1 MNGDV
6 PANSGGH
13 RLGVALSGG
22 GHRATVWGWGTLLA
36 LADAGL
42 NTQVVSIA
50 SVSGGSIANGV
61 VANAGDY
68 TTMAP
73 GDVED
78 AIREGMR
85 VAARDGLFFFGPA
98 TDGYL
103 RRFLASAGVAL
114 GAVVS
119 LVVALVGAGRDWPLP
134 WWLLTGPLLAAVVW
148 AAALRKK
155 AGAPPVLPGPMQLVL
170 LCAVFAGGT
179 LAVAYLAATTS
190 AEGAALVAAV
200 VAVTAVTALVVWT
213 LLRVFG
219 QRSAVVDEALG
230 RTLLAREG
238 RPALLAE
245 VDRTVHH
252 VFCATEIQSGDHVY
266 LSPRLVYSYR
276 AGRGAPGKLP
286 LSTAVQSSACL
297 PGAFVPRELPTRTF
311 AMTRPWEVEGDEPP
325 DVPPLLVVND
335 GGVYDNMAD
344 QWEQGYDGRTNR
356 LSGLPDLQPRADVLL
371 VANAS
376 KAMSWSPLAR
386 GSRIAAEV
394 QSLTRTVDI
403 LYDVSTSHRRQ
414 ALVDRFQAD
423 GRLNGALV
431 HIAQSPFNVPRAF
444 SKIGDE
450 DQRRR
455 AEEALDLLDRLDA
468 DPQAWASRARA
479 DAGVKT
485 TLAALTAPIAADLL
499 EHAYLLTR
507 VNAYVVLGLGTL
519 PDDLAPFRR
528 ARFEALT

>member
-6 PANSGGH
+6 TANSGGH

-42 NTQVVSIA
+42 NRQVVSIA

-73 GDVED
+73 GEVED
-78 AIREGMR
+78 AIRDGMR
-85 VAARDGLFFFGPA
+85 VAAHDGLFFFGPA
-98 TDGYL
+98 TNGYL
-103 RRFLASAGVAL
+103 RRFLVSAGLAV

-119 LVVALVGAGRDWPLP
+119 LVIALVGAGRRWPLP
-134 WWLLTGPLLAAVVW
+134 WWLLTGPVLAALVW
-148 AAALRKK
+148 AAALRRKP
-155 AGAPPVLPGPMQLVL
+155 AAPPLLPGAMQAAL
-170 LCAVFAGGT
+170 LGAVVAGGS
-179 LAVAYLAATTS
+179 LAVAYLALTTS
-190 AEGAALVAAV
+190 SGGAALAAAVAAV
-200 VAVTAVTALVVWT
+200 AAVTALLVWA

-219 QRSAVVDEALG
+219 RRSAVVDEALG

-266 LSPRLVYSYR
+266 LTPRLVYSYR
-276 AGRGAPGKLP
+276 AGRGTPGRLP

-297 PGAFVPRELPTRTF
+297 PGAFVPRDLATGPF
-311 AMTRPWEVEGDEPP
+311 AMTRPWHVGGDEPP
-325 DVPPLLVVND
+325 GVPPRLVVND

-344 QWEQGYDGRTNR
+344 QWEQGYDGRAER
-356 LSGLPDLQPRADVLL
+356 LSGLVDLQPRADVLL

-386 GSRIAAEV
+386 GSRVAAEV

-414 ALVDRFQAD
+414 ALVDRFRAD

-444 SKIGDE
+444 SKVGDD

-455 AEEALDLLDRLDA
+455 AREALDLLERLEA
-468 DPQAWASRARA
+468 DPQAWARRARA

-485 TLAALTAPIAADLL
+485 TLAALTAPVAADLL

-507 VNAYVVLGLGTL
+507 VNAYVVLGLGDL

>member
-6 PANSGGH
+6 TANSGGH

-42 NTQVVSIA
+42 NRQVVSIA

-68 TTMAP
+68 TAMAP
-73 GDVED
+73 GDLED
-78 AIREGMR
+78 AIREGMG

-103 RRFLASAGVAL
+103 RRFLVSAGLAL

-119 LVVALVGAGRDWPLP
+119 LVIALVGAGRRWPLA
-134 WWLLTGPLLAAVVW
+134 WWLLTGPVLAALVW
-148 AAALRKK
+148 AAALRTKP
-155 AGAPPVLPGPMQLVL
+155 AAPPLLPVPMQVAL
-170 LCAVFAGGT
+170 LGAVVAGGS
-179 LAVAYLAATTS
+179 LAVAYLALTTS
-190 AEGAALVAAV
+190 AGGAALAAAVAAV
-200 VAVTAVTALVVWT
+200 AAVTGLVVWA

-230 RTLLAREG
+230 RTLLARDG

-276 AGRGAPGKLP
+276 AGRGTPGRLP

-297 PGAFVPRELPTRTF
+297 PGAFVPRELVTESF
-311 AMTRPWEVEGDEPP
+311 AMTRPWHVEGDEPP
-325 DVPPLLVVND
+325 GVPPRLVVND

-344 QWEQGYDGRTNR
+344 QWEQGYDGRAER
-356 LSGLPDLQPRADVLL
+356 LSLIDLQPRADVLL

-386 GSRIAAEV
+386 GSRVAAEV

-414 ALVDRFQAD
+414 ALVDRFGAD
-423 GRLNGALV
+423 GRLSGALV

-444 SKIGDE
+444 SKIGNE

-455 AEEALDLLDRLDA
+455 AQEALDLLERLDA
-468 DPQAWASRARA
+468 DPRAWARRARA
-479 DAGVKT
+479 DAGVRT
-485 TLAALTAPIAADLL
+485 TLAALTAPVAADLL

-507 VNAYVVLGLGTL
+507 VNAYVVLGLGDL